1 MKLVLPICIVLAIL
15 TVGCASPTPTPTSV
29 PPTATPVPPTPVPTA
44 TRVPP
49 TATPVSPTATPTLVQ
64 PTATPTK
71 PLSPTAL
78 PALSAA
84 PRALTFKALDGQ
96 ELKGTYYP
104 AASNPAPVIVLMHW
118 AGGDQ
123 SDWIEIA
130 AWLQNRGQGG
140 KTPKDAKRPWLDP
153 SWFPTMLNGKSF
165 AVFTFTFRGCEGSCK
180 TLNGAKWL
188 VDAQAAMKFASELE
202 GVDSKKIIAAGA
214 SIGADGAAHGCAW
227 LNAQKGAGVC
237 LGAFPLS
244 PGGYLTLPFAA
255 AALPLQNE
263 TPPKPVWC
271 LYGEAD
277 NESAPACKS
286 ATGKTYR
293 AIAFAGK
300 SHGMSLIDPTI
311 KPKDANV
318 NTLQLMLDWIKT
330 GLGM

>member
-1 MKLVLPICIVLAIL
+1 MFTRFAFMLFASLLI
-15 TVGCASPTPTPTSV
+15 GCASSPTPV
-29 PPTATPVPPTPVPTA
+29 PPTATSVPPTPVPTA

-49 TATPVSPTATPTLVQ
+49 TATPIPPTATPVP
-64 PTATPTK
+64 PTATAIK
-71 PLSPTAL
+71 PPSPSPAPAL
-78 PALSAA
+78 PAE
-84 PRALTFKALDGQ
+84 PRALKFKASDGT
-96 ELKGTYYP
+96 ELGGLYYP
-104 AASNPAPVIVLMHW
+104 AATKPAPMIVLMHW

-123 SDWIEIA
+123 YDWAEVA
-130 AWLQNRGQGG
+130 YWLQNRGLKG
-140 KTPKDAKRPWLDP
+140 KTPNPKKSPWRDP
-153 SWFPTMLNGKSF
+153 SWFPAMLSGKSF
-165 AVFTFTFRGCEGSCK
+165 GVFTFTYRGCTPDGCLKMDSK
-180 TLNGAKWL
+180 GWL
-188 VDAQAAMKFASELE
+188 LDSQAALKTASELD
-202 GVDSKKIIAAGA
+202 GVDPKKIIAAGA

-271 LYGEAD
+271 LYGEGD
-277 NESAPACKS
+277 NESASACKS

-311 KPKDANV
+311 KPKDATV